1 MQWFYS
7 VALRRADDTRHTHRC
22 TSILP
27 DPIYMVV
34 SVMKHALG
42 SILGSR
48 IPTEWAHRGQ
58 SRIREPMIGPGGMA
72 AYSA

>member
-22 TSILP
+22 TSILL
-27 DPIYMVV
+27 DPIHMV

-48 IPTEWAHRGQ
+48 ISREWAHRGQ
-58 SRIREPMIGPGGMA
+58 SRIWEPMIGLGGMA